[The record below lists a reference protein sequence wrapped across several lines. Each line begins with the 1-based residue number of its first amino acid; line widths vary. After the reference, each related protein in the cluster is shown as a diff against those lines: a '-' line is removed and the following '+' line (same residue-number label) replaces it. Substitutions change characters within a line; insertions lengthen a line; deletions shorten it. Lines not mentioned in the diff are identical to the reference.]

1 MKDLWGWSSIP
12 GRRKNEGVPL
22 CRPNPLS
29 ICLSIYRSPLLSF
42 SLSLFSRSFSFA
54 PSSTPSDAF
63 CSADQRDFCLKHDL
77 SLKYLK
83 PDYLWV
89 CHLGRRD
96 VTPAGQLQDPPLL
109 FYSSFSP
116 RATRLCRWNPT
127 PLNSL
132 HQRETRSSSL
142 SFFLPFSS
150 FYPPSDLFHQ
160 RGASPLFPSSAT
172 KFDTFP
178 L

>member
-1 MKDLWGWSSIP
+1 MRVCPSADLTPS
-12 GRRKNEGVPL
+12 
-22 CRPNPLS
+22 LS
-29 ICLSIYRSPLLSF
+29 VSLSVVLLF
-42 SLSLFSRSFSFA
+42 SLFPSLFFTISVLSVLLVRS

-96 VTPAGQLQDPPLL
+96 VTPAGQWQDPPLL
-109 FYSSFSP
+109 FYSPFSP